1 MKLMKMTKIIQIILL
16 IKDGVY
22 LFFVLLF
29 SLLSKKAFN
38 YYWNKYEIEPLK
50 HTYFN
55 LCVNWL
61 LYKGKKYNMS
71 YEQINVLIFC
81 FIWPLITIISI
92 LINILLIITYLLYH
106 S

>member
-1 MKLMKMTKIIQIILL
+1 MKILL
-16 IKDGVY
+16 IVKDGIC
-22 LFFVLLF
+22 LFLILF
-29 SLLSKKAFN
+29 LSLCSKKIFN
-38 YYWNKYEIEPLK
+38 YYWNKYEIKPLS

-81 FIWPLITIISI
+81 FIWPIITIVSILLNILLLITI
-92 LINILLIITYLLYH
+92 N
-106 S
+106 